1 MEMMLAENIRRFR
14 KERSLTQ
21 EQLSEA
27 LGVTAGAVYKWE
39 AKLSVPELNLIMEM
53 ADFFDTSVDVLLG
66 YEMKDNRLETT
77 VKRLQEYR
85 RKKDPEGLAEAEKAL
100 KKYPHSFSV
109 ARESAALFTGFGFEN
124 RNRDFLR
131 RALDLLNQS
140 RLLLGQNTDPKVSEQ
155 TLSGNIATVYLG
167 LDETDKAIELLKA
180 HNAGGLYNHT
190 IGQTLVQCERTEE
203 AVPFLSEALAKIIAD
218 LIITISGYM
227 ESYLKHGDY
236 ESARAIL
243 QCGIGFFFSLRKE
256 GRPNFLDKINSGF
269 LTALAGAQFLSGQV
283 DEARISLEK
292 ARDLAAFFD
301 ASPSYDESDIRFITR
316 IEGASAYDDIG
327 ATALDVVNNVAR
339 GLENEEFT
347 ALWKSIAGKE
357 KNGHE

>member
-14 KERSLTQ
+14 KERALTQ

-27 LGVTAGAVYKWE
+27 LGVTPGAVYKWE

-85 RKKDPEGLAEAEKAL
+85 RKKDQEGLTEAEKAL
-100 KKYPHSFSV
+100 KKYPNSFTV
-109 ARESAALFTGFGFEN
+109 IRECAALYTGFGFEN

-131 RALDLLNQS
+131 RALELLERS
-140 RLLLGQNTDPKVSEQ
+140 HLLLGQNTDPRISEQ
-155 TLSGNIATVYLG
+155 TLYGEIATVYRG
-167 LDETDKAIELLKA
+167 LDEPDKAIELLKA

-190 IGQTLVQCERTEE
+190 IGHALVLSERPDE
-203 AVPFLSEALAKIIAD
+203 ALPFLSEALAKIITD
-218 LIITISGYM
+218 LIITILGYM
-227 ESYLKHGDY
+227 EVYFIRGDY
-236 ESARAIL
+236 DSARGIL
-243 QCGIGFFFSLRKE
+243 QCGISFFLGLRKE
-256 GRPNFLDKINSGF
+256 NKANYLDKFNSG
-269 LTALAGAQFLSGQV
+269 LLAALGGAQFLSGQEE
-283 DEARISLEK
+283 EARASLEQ

-327 ATALDVVNNVAR
+327 ATALDVVNNVVS
-339 GLENEEFT
+339 GVENESFA
-347 ALWKSIAGKE
+347 ALWKSVMHKE
-357 KNGHE
+357 KDSDE